1 MLLQLLQPLPRKNLF
16 PMISAFVRFSS
27 IKDSSDGSYSSLH
40 EVHIFRTNLWLM
52 TASRVEAIKYGLT
65 PISIKRVTVVGASLV
80 CSVLKTKCPVNEACI
95 AILAVS
101 SSRIS
106 PTRMISGSCLKIALK
121 QRAKSTPID
130 VFICT

>member
-1 MLLQLLQPLPRKNLF
+1 M
-16 PMISAFVRFSS
+16 M
-27 IKDSSDGSYSSLH
+27 
-40 EVHIFRTNLWLM
+40 
-52 TASRVEAIKYGLT
+52 ASKVAAIKYGFV

-106 PTRMISGSCLKIALK
+106 PTRMISGLVLKSPLNNV
-121 QRAKSTPID
+121 QNRHQ
-130 VFICT
+130 